1 MLKSEMAMFVLL
13 VTVPAHLTRNDE
25 FLTNFYQNSQYSDG
39 LFYQLHVAIACENW
53 YDTQQIYQEYLILIS
68 EEERLIK
75 CFC

>member
-1 MLKSEMAMFVLL
+1 MFVLL
-13 VTVPAHLTRNDE
+13 VTAPAHLTRNDE
-25 FLTNFYQNSQYSDG
+25 FLTDFYQNSQYSDG

-53 YDTQQIYQEYLILIS
+53 DRQQIHQEYLILIS